1 MDRFEENEMILM
13 AMFQRETRRQTMED
27 ISAIIP
33 FIAED
38 EEMILLVNQTLEKMR
53 DLSDD
58 DYLNLDLEEYQ
69 EETAEDE

>member
-13 AMFQRETRRQTMED
+13 AMFQKETRRQTMED

-38 EEMILLVNQTLEKMR
+38 EEMIFLANQTLEKMR
-53 DLSDD
+53 DLSDE
-58 DYLNLDLEEYQ
+58 DYLNLDLEVYQ
-69 EETAEDE
+69 EEAAEDE

>member
-13 AMFQRETRRQTMED
+13 AMFQKETRRQTMED